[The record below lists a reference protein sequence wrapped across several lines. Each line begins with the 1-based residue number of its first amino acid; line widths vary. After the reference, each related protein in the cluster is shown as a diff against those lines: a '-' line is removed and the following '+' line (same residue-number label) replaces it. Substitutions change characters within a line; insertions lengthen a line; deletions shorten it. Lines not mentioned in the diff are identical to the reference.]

1 MDAPASRPSKRLFT
15 FASGGWVIALAL
27 VIALLIVAFW
37 VVPIVRH
44 PHPRAIG
51 DGKNPA
57 TYGFA
62 LQPALV
68 PVAELVASGMPKDGL
83 PALVDPDA
91 MPGREVDAYNAEQKK
106 AHRAKY
112 LVPSDPVAGVVLNG
126 EARAYPI
133 RLLVWHEV
141 VNDTVGGVPVAV
153 SYSALG
159 GTLVAFDRRVGG
171 ETLTFA
177 VPGLLYQSNSLVYDR
192 RAGGRGESLWCPL
205 QFRAVTGPA
214 AAAARALTPVPVQLV
229 PWSVWSAKYPDTRVL
244 RPDPQYYGRY
254 KEEPYSSYYGSDAL
268 RFPVHPLPPDDGVP
282 LKTPAVVLESDGVR
296 QAIVLGTASAGMPAA
311 APRTLRTT
319 VGARAVRV
327 EVAGAPPW
335 AWIEA
340 EDGGAP
346 PIRAHAFRFSWYA
359 LGDRP

>member
-15 FASGGWVIALAL
+15 FASGGWVVALAVL
-27 VIALLIVAFW
+27 IALLIVAFW

-68 PVAELVASGMPKDGL
+68 PAREFVASGMPKDGL
-83 PALVDPDA
+83 PALVDPDS
-91 MPGREVDAYNAEQKK
+91 MPGAEVDAYNAEQRQ

-112 LVPSDPVAGVVLNG
+112 LVPSDPVAGIVLNG

-141 VNDTVGGVPVAV
+141 VNDTIGGVPVAV

-159 GTLVAFDRRVGG
+159 GTLVAFDRRSGG

-177 VPGLLYQSNSLVYDR
+177 VPGLLYESNSLIYDR
-192 RAGGRGESLWCPL
+192 RPGGLGESLWCPL
-205 QFRAVTGPA
+205 QFRAVAGPA
-214 AAAARALTPVPVQLV
+214 AGAGRTLTAVPVQLV
-229 PWSVWSAKYPDTRVL
+229 PWALWSAKYPATRVL
-244 RPDPQYYGRY
+244 RPDPQYTGRY

-268 RFPVHPLPPDDGVP
+268 RFPVRRRPPDDGVP
-282 LKTPAVVLESDGVR
+282 LKAPVVVLESDGARAAV
-296 QAIVLGTASAGMPAA
+296 VLAQPGPGMPAA
-311 APRTLRTT
+311 VERTLRTT
-319 VGARAVRV
+319 VGTRTVQLQI
-327 EVAGAPPW
+327 AGAPPW
-335 AWIEA
+335 AWVEA

-346 PIRAHAFRFSWYA
+346 PIRAHAFRFSWAA
-359 LGDRP
+359 LGDAP